1 MVELCELKL
10 IDQGLE
16 CQWPPDIDQHIAQL
30 EFEHSTDDEDN
41 SLFSSMALDPSII
54 STDSL
59 DVEKLH
65 ARCEVNKNDYKL
77 TFEESGQWASGNL
90 TTWGRIR
97 STEPL
102 DDKSNSLPELN
113 STKRITTTNTTQ
125 STKQYSNQRQQQQ
138 QQQQQQSSQ
147 RPSSLLAT
155 FVERQPD
162 YEYSELYVGN
172 GRYVDVNDNEIGFVP
187 HSTAALQSADRWRAA
202 NRLPANPPSK
212 PRRTFADFHQSNRAP
227 HLDFMV
233 MQHQMP
239 SLCQSSISLDEVML
253 KVREGTLEDDKLDL
267 SLLSVLQKGG
277 PDSGLGSSASASS
290 GPTHIEDWP
299 SLAILLP
306 RHVVDACS
314 FFKANS
320 RLLTGSNNIE
330 RVTPRRNN
338 ETACRTC
345 FNVRKR
351 LHPPVWAQPASAR
364 HILERTSTQCSSR
377 ERNST
382 TNRLKLHAQELSI
395 VGLPIY
401 DTKRMLVEKVVEG
414 VAEIARGN
422 SASNLCTA
430 METLISDGLKEQHPW
445 QMIVTVTKPGPATN
459 NVFSLVQELDVSE
472 KSLNSR
478 VSTFFD
484 ELLRLGSVDCW
495 VCYVV
500 LKENVLRTL
509 YGDGAFMLQ
518 ASTAY
523 RSLLWRLV
531 ENLELLTVLEK
542 RAENQSS
549 SLSNYRETTHVEAS
563 RIASD
568 SRVPKSS
575 SVPARLCTSP
585 TTTTAPTCKP
595 VDTAASESACCNTIS
610 SNARSLRRS
619 RIPKLSSRPQRST
632 SIGATTNRSLSP
644 SSTNRYL
651 PTRSF
656 ASAIDDLD
664 LPGFLPVSRGERL
677 RLMTISRGPLVRCCR
692 VRPRYDRIFQGL
704 MPKTNLTI
712 H

>member
-1 MVELCELKL
+1 
-10 IDQGLE
+10 
-16 CQWPPDIDQHIAQL
+16 
-30 EFEHSTDDEDN
+30 
-41 SLFSSMALDPSII
+41 
-54 STDSL
+54 
-59 DVEKLH
+59 
-65 ARCEVNKNDYKL
+65 VNKNDYKL

-90 TTWGRIR
+90 TTWGRIQ

-113 STKRITTTNTTQ
+113 SAPRANA
-125 STKQYSNQRQQQQ
+125 SEP
-138 QQQQQQSSQ
+138 Q

-187 HSTAALQSADRWRAA
+187 QSTAALQSADRWRAA
-202 NRLPANPPSK
+202 NRLPAHPPSK
-212 PRRTFADFHQSNRAP
+212 PRRTFADFHSNRAP
-227 HLDFMV
+227 QLDFMA

-239 SLCQSSISLDEVML
+239 SLCQSSISLDEIMV
-253 KVREGTLEDDKLDL
+253 KVREGAVDDQKLDL
-267 SLLSVLQKGG
+267 SLLNVLQKGG

-290 GPTHIEDWP
+290 GPSHIEDWP

-306 RHVVDACS
+306 KHVVEACS

-330 RVTPRRNN
+330 RATPRRN
-338 ETACRTC
+338 EACRTC
-345 FNVRKR
+345 FSVRKR
-351 LHPPVWAQPASAR
+351 LHPPIWAQPASTR
-364 HILERTSTQCSSR
+364 HVLCDCTSSEILERSHCSSR

-382 TNRLKLHAQELSI
+382 SNRLKLHAQELSI

-401 DTKRMLVEKVVEG
+401 DAKRVLVERVVEG
-414 VAEIARGN
+414 VAEIARG
-422 SASNLCTA
+422 SSSSSLCTA
-430 METLISDGLKEQHPW
+430 METLIADGLREQHPW
-445 QMIVTVTKPGPATN
+445 QMIVAITKPGPATN
-459 NVFSLVQELDVSE
+459 NVFSLVKELDASE

-478 VSTFFD
+478 VSTFFT

-500 LKENVLRTL
+500 LKESVLRKL
-509 YGDGAFMLQ
+509 YADGAFMLQ

-531 ENLELLTVLEK
+531 ENLELLTLLEK
-542 RAENQSS
+542 RDSFDDS
-549 SLSNYRETTHVEAS
+549 HSTHAPRRAHIEAS
-563 RIASD
+563 RVASD

-585 TTTTAPTCKP
+585 KP
-595 VDTAASESACCNTIS
+595 HVS
-610 SNARSLRRS
+610 SNCISHTRSLRRS
-619 RIPKLSSRPQRST
+619 RIPLLCSRPQRASSSGAASSACSRT
-632 SIGATTNRSLSP
+632 S
-644 SSTNRYL
+644 
-651 PTRSF
+651 SF

-664 LPGFLPVSRGERL
+664 LPGLLPVSRGERL
-677 RLMTISRGPLVRCCR
+677 RLMTSRGPLVRCCR
-692 VRPRYDRIFQGL
+692 VRPRHDRVFQGL
-704 MPKTNLTI
+704 MPTSNLAI

>member
-10 IDQGLE
+10 MDQGLE

-30 EFEHSTDDEDN
+30 EFEHSTDEEDN

-59 DVEKLH
+59 DMEKLH

-90 TTWGRIR
+90 TTWGRIQ
-97 STEPL
+97 SAEPL

-113 STKRITTTNTTQ
+113 GTPRATATEP
-125 STKQYSNQRQQQQ
+125 
-138 QQQQQQSSQ
+138 Q

-187 HSTAALQSADRWRAA
+187 QSTAALQSADRWRAA
-202 NRLPANPPSK
+202 NRLPAHPPLK
-212 PRRTFADFHQSNRAP
+212 PRRTFADFHNTRAP
-227 HLDFMV
+227 QLDFMA

-239 SLCQSSISLDEVML
+239 SLCQSSISLDEIMV
-253 KVREGTLEDDKLDL
+253 KVREGTVDDEKLDL
-267 SLLSVLQKGG
+267 SLVSMLQKGG

-290 GPTHIEDWP
+290 GPSHIEDWP

-306 RHVVDACS
+306 KHVVEACS

-330 RVTPRRNN
+330 RATPRRN
-338 ETACRTC
+338 EACRTC
-345 FNVRKR
+345 FSVRRR
-351 LHPPVWAQPASAR
+351 LHPPIWAQPASTKHVLCDCASSE
-364 HILERTSTQCSSR
+364 ILERSYCSSR

-382 TNRLKLHAQELSI
+382 SNRLKLHAQELSI

-401 DTKRMLVEKVVEG
+401 DAKRMLVERVVEG
-414 VAEIARGN
+414 VAEIARGS
-422 SASNLCTA
+422 SASSLCTA
-430 METLISDGLKEQHPW
+430 METLIADGLKDQHPW

-459 NVFSLVQELDVSE
+459 NVFSLVKELDASE

-478 VSTFFD
+478 VSTFFT
-484 ELLRLGSVDCW
+484 ELLRLRSVDCW

-500 LKENVLRTL
+500 LKENVLRKL
-509 YGDGAFMLQ
+509 YTDGAFMLQ
-518 ASTAY
+518 AGTAY

-531 ENLELLTVLEK
+531 ENLELLTVIEK
-542 RAENQSS
+542 HTSFNDRCPSRHA
-549 SLSNYRETTHVEAS
+549 HIEAS
-563 RIASD
+563 RLPSD

-585 TTTTAPTCKP
+585 RPH
-595 VDTAASESACCNTIS
+595 S
-610 SNARSLRRS
+610 SNCISHTRSLRRS
-619 RIPKLSSRPQRST
+619 RIPQLCSRPQRARSSGAASAYSRT
-632 SIGATTNRSLSP
+632 S
-644 SSTNRYL
+644 
-651 PTRSF
+651 SF

-664 LPGFLPVSRGERL
+664 EPGLLPVSRGERL
-677 RLMTISRGPLVRCCR
+677 RIMMSRGPLVRCCR
-692 VRPRYDRIFQGL
+692 VRPRHDRVFQGL
-704 MPKTNLTI
+704 MPTSNLAI
-712 H
+712 Y